1 MKVARSF
8 AVAATFAAVGVS
20 TSVGVGGAAPASAAP
35 EMRGHYV
42 ETETA
47 ANGRSATDDW
57 YFTPCGDGCES
68 VARKGVKAFGQ
79 AHLVGGQWV
88 LDITG
93 EAAMCPDN
101 TQVPNALSAHY
112 AWDPNTLAGT
122 VHTTAD
128 AAECGDPAGYEVTDQ
143 LQLRQV

>member
-1 MKVARSF
+1 MNVTRSF
-8 AVAATFAAVGVS
+8 AVAATFAAVA
-20 TSVGVGGAAPASAAP
+20 VGVATPASAVP
-35 EMRGHYV
+35 ELSGHYI

-57 YFTPCGDGCES
+57 YFAPCGDGCAS

-79 AHLVGGQWV
+79 AHLVGGQWI
-88 LDITG
+88 LDVTG

-112 AWDPNTLAGT
+112 TWDPSTLAGT
-122 VHTTAD
+122 VQTTAD
-128 AAECGDPAGYEVTDQ
+128 APECGDAAGYQVTDNI
-143 LQLRQV
+143 QLRQAH

>member
-1 MKVARSF
+1 MNVMPSVVVATAF
-8 AVAATFAAVGVS
+8 AAAVGI
-20 TSVGVGGAAPASAAP
+20 AAPASAAP

-47 ANGRSATDDW
+47 GPDRSGADDW

-68 VARKGVKAFGQ
+68 VARKGKNAFGQ

-88 LDITG
+88 LDVAG
-93 EAAMCPDN
+93 EAATCQDN

-112 AWDPNTLAGT
+112 TWDPGTLAGT
-122 VHTTAD
+122 VQTTAD
-128 AAECGDPAGYEVTDQ
+128 LAECGDPAGAQVTDSI
-143 LQLRQV
+143 QLRQA

>member
-1 MKVARSF
+1 MHVARSLAAAAAF
-8 AVAATFAAVGVS
+8 AAVAVVAATPAA
-20 TSVGVGGAAPASAAP
+20 AAP
-35 EMRGHYV
+35 EMRGHYI

-47 ANGRSATDDW
+47 SNDRSATDDW

-79 AHLVGGQWV
+79 AHLVGGQWI
-88 LDITG
+88 LDISG
-93 EAAMCPDN
+93 EAAMCPDS

-122 VHTTAD
+122 VQTTAD
-128 AAECGDPAGYEVTDQ
+128 AAECGDPAGYQVTDQ
-143 LQLRQV
+143 IQLRQA